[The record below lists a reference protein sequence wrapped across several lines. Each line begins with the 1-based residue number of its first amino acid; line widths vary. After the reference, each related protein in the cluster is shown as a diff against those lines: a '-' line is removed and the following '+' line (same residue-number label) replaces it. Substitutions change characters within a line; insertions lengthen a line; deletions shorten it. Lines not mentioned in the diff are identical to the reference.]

1 MTNLAQDIG
10 STRCLWH
17 VHEEVTER
25 AKRFPTTWSHPRLP
39 FLLMGF
45 GWVVKVMKEK
55 KKHRPEL
62 LVGNMDSSGVDAP
75 GRMRSLSTVVLERLA
90 SFFTI

>member
-1 MTNLAQDIG
+1 
-10 STRCLWH
+10 
-17 VHEEVTER
+17 
-25 AKRFPTTWSHPRLP
+25 
-39 FLLMGF
+39 
-45 GWVVKVMKEK
+45 MKEK

-90 SFFTI
+90 SFFHYLTLGPHFIIVH

>member
-1 MTNLAQDIG
+1 M
-10 STRCLWH
+10 
-17 VHEEVTER
+17 
-25 AKRFPTTWSHPRLP
+25 
-39 FLLMGF
+39 
-45 GWVVKVMKEK
+45 KVK

-90 SFFTI
+90 SFFHYLTLGPHFIIVH